1 MKHAIAI
8 EFGGQSIKAA
18 LINQQGDMT
27 SKNNMSLSEEN
38 PTSYAD
44 FEGDFTALLQATSG
58 GKEISAVGVALPSPF
73 DPQDL
78 TLNLTQKPAY
88 KHINGHAL
96 KSLLLDAT
104 GLSEYYTL
112 NDAAAAGLGELWQ
125 GKIEERGRFLLLT
138 LGTGLGGV
146 FMQDGLIVTGRQVPG
161 IPESGEIW
169 DYPYRDTNLENVSG
183 STKAAVAIYRQLG
196 GSDAEVLDGDLKK
209 LATLARQDRYGV
221 MARMTF
227 AEFGRRLGDG
237 IAPIVKQFRPQAI
250 VLSGN
255 IALAYDVFAQA
266 AQETLQAGLRGSGFD
281 TKLLQSEL
289 IDRGGL
295 LGAAYRALYPQRPFR
310 AG

>member
-8 EFGGQSIKAA
+8 EFGGQSIKTA
-18 LINQQGDMT
+18 LIDQQGNMT
-27 SKNNMSLSEEN
+27 SKNKMDLSQEN
-38 PTSYAD
+38 PPSYAD
-44 FEGDFTALLQATSG
+44 FEEDFKALLQSTSG
-58 GKEISAVGVALPSPF
+58 GKEIAAVGIALPSPF

-88 KHINGHAL
+88 QHINGHAL
-96 KSLLLDAT
+96 KSLLLDVT

-125 GKIEERGRFLLLT
+125 GKIDERGRFLLLT
-138 LGTGLGGV
+138 LGTGLGAV
-146 FMQDGLIVTGRQVPG
+146 FMQDGLIVTGRHVSG

-169 DYPYRDTNLENVSG
+169 DYPYQDTHLENVSG
-183 STKAAVAIYRQLG
+183 STKAAVAIYSQLG
-196 GSDAEVLDGDLKK
+196 GSDAEVLDGNLKK
-209 LATLARQDRYGV
+209 LASEARQDRYGV
-221 MARMTF
+221 IARMTF
-227 AEFGRRLGDG
+227 AEFGRRLSAG
-237 IAPIVKQFRPQAI
+237 IAPIVQKFRPQAI
-250 VLSGN
+250 ILSGN
-255 IALAYDVFAQA
+255 ISLAYDRFAQT
-266 AQETLQAGLRGSGFD
+266 AQETLRDSLQGSGFD